1 MKQTKFFNLVVSA
14 LVMASM
20 IFGGFTQASASAP
33 AQGAPA
39 PQTGVEGQDTQPPTP
54 PDQIDRITPAE
65 RQAAAD
71 LNTSRGLL
79 PGVAGLTSSTGQGNQ
94 PRSAAA
100 PADPSVTPHYFG
112 PYANYANSPLPKGPI
127 GSLTIDDGGTG
138 YVVGDP
144 INIYDVYGTG
154 MGATA
159 QVATVGVN
167 GAITGVTITDPG
179 ADYSAPIVVA
189 DSGDGN
195 AAFTPVLDPNA
206 LSGGLRK
213 FVDTLPGLGP
223 TGANNLGNYI
233 SVGVP
238 DTTTYG
244 TAFNAS
250 FAADYYE
257 IALVEFTQQLH
268 SDLPPTTIRGYVQL
282 ETPVI
287 KAKLLLSDPLY
298 VGVPLTYLDG
308 SPIYYP
314 GTTDQVIA
322 TDEPRYLGAT
332 LVATQGTP
340 IRIKFYNFLPTG
352 AGGDLFIPVDETV
365 MGAGEGPLTTGGADC
380 NRDVADCEKYTQ
392 NRATLHLHGGLVP
405 WISDGTPHQWVTP
418 AGENTQYPKG
428 VSVAYV
434 PDMPNPGDGALTFYY
449 NNQQSA
455 RLQFYHDHAYGIT
468 RLNVYAGEAA
478 GYVVTDVVEQDLI
491 NGTNDSGV
499 NPGHWQV
506 LPGIG
511 VPLILQ
517 DKTFV
522 DATTIDAQDPT
533 WKWGTG
539 LVDPSTGRRTPN
551 TGDMWLP
558 SVYMPIQNPWDPA
571 AGANAFG
578 RWQYGPW
585 FWPPT
590 ENILHGPIANEYYDP
605 ACNPALTWCEPPMRP
620 DMPTPSMGM
629 EAYMD
634 TSMVNGAVY
643 PYVEIQPQAYR
654 FRILN
659 AANDRFYNLQMY
671 VAVDANGNACDVNT
685 NPTPAAE
692 STGVACTEVRMVDA
706 LANPNFPTWPAD
718 AREGGVPDPTL
729 SGPEW
734 IQIGTEG
741 GFLPSPV
748 TIPNQPIS
756 WQRNPGFFN
765 AGNVLDHSLLLGNAE
780 RADVIVDFSAYAGK
794 TIILYNDAPTAF
806 PALDPRYDYYTG
818 NPSQMDSGGAPTTQ
832 AGYGPNTRTVMQIR
846 VANTTPTP
854 YNLNNLNYVFSH
866 DDGLNKPS
874 VFEASQPDIIVPQ
887 AAYASA
893 YGNSYTSPT
902 DATQYAKITD
912 RAMTFT
918 PMGSTTPV
926 TVNFEEKAIHD
937 EMGASYDIEF
947 GRMSG
952 NLGLELPGTNN
963 LNQNIILYGYASP
976 PVDFFSYAPGISQLA
991 TLPDGTTLWKIT
1003 HNGVDTHP
1011 IHIHLANAQ
1020 LVNRVGWD
1028 GLIIPPDANELGWK
1042 ETIRINPLESTIWAV
1057 RPELPV
1063 QPFDIVNSERPID
1076 PTYPIGTDLMGPPG
1090 GFIDP
1095 ALNAVNVPNHVVN
1108 YGWEYVWHC
1117 HILSHE
1123 EMDMMH
1129 SLVYAITPDAPSGL
1143 TASGIAGTVDLS
1155 WTDNSVNET
1164 DFTVQRSQD
1173 GTTWT
1178 DIVVPSATGPA
1189 KGGTINYADTTAT
1202 PGELYIYRV
1211 LATNIVGDRM
1221 VYPAAV
1227 GFPTVTRSSAASNTV
1242 ANQLGVM
1249 SILRADANPTNA
1261 ASVDFDVTFSQAV
1274 TVDMVGPDF
1283 TDFALTSSTV
1293 TSPFI
1298 TAITGS
1304 GSAYTVTVNTGT
1316 NSGILDL
1323 DMVNASL
1330 GGPFTT
1336 GEVYTVEKA
1345 APTVVSVVRT
1355 AGFANPTN
1363 LSGVNFT
1370 VTFDKAVTG
1379 VDVADFATSGT
1390 MPAASVLSVAGS
1402 GTTYT
1407 VTALTGV
1414 GNGTLGLNVLNNGSV
1429 VNSTGTPLDAGFTG
1443 TEFYTVDT
1451 VPPTVVSS
1459 TRVDANPT
1467 VLSSVRFTVTF
1478 SEAVTGVDTLDFG
1491 LYPTVTGASITSV
1504 TGTGTT
1510 RTVTVST
1517 GTGAGSLRLN
1527 VQDNNSIKDA
1537 VNNSLGGTGTQSY
1550 SAGQSYTVRTGN
1562 FQKLSPANLATG
1574 VILNPTLSWNT
1585 SNTATSYEYCIDT
1598 TPGTTCDS
1606 VAGWVSV
1613 GTSLSVPLTNL
1624 TSNTTYYW
1632 QVRANLF
1639 SSAVTYANN
1648 AWWSFTTMGNVVPGA
1663 FAKSA
1668 PVTATVGAPTTQVL
1682 SWAAAT
1688 STDQY
1693 EYCIDTTPGT
1703 TCDSVAGWVSTGLN
1717 RTVAPAGLVRG
1728 TKYYWQVRAVN
1739 VYGTTEANAGT
1750 WWTFSTVPGTFQKLN
1765 PTNGK
1770 TNVSL
1775 NTAISWNAS
1784 TGATSYEYCIDT
1796 TAGSTCDSVAGW
1808 VSTGT
1813 TRTVNLVGLNPNTT
1827 YYWQVRSVFD
1837 GGYTYANNAWWSFR
1851 TAP

>member
-671 VAVDANGNACDVNT
+671 VAVDANGVACDVNT

-729 SGPEW
+729 SGPQW

-846 VANTTPTP
+846 VANTAPTP

-963 LNQNIILYGYASP
+963 LNQNIILYGYATP

-1076 PTYPIGTDLMGPPG
+1076 PTYPIGVDLMGPPG

-1095 ALNAVNVPNHVVN
+1095 ALNAVNVPNHVIN

-1129 SLVYAITPDAPSGL
+1129 SLVYAITPAAPSGL
-1143 TASGIAGTVDLS
+1143 TASGVAGTVDLS

-1189 KGGTINYADTTAT
+1189 KGGTINYADTTVT

-1227 GFPTVTRSSAASNTV
+1227 GFPTVTRSSAASNMV
-1242 ANQLGVM
+1242 ANQLGVL
-1249 SILRADANPTNA
+1249 SILRADPNPNNA

-1274 TVDMVGPDF
+1274 TVDTVGF

-1293 TSPFI
+1293 TTPAI

-1304 GSAYTVTVNTGT
+1304 GSAYTVTVNTGIG
-1316 NSGILDL
+1316 SGILDL

-1336 GEVYTVEKA
+1336 GEVYNIDKTG
-1345 APTVVSVVRT
+1345 PSVVSIARA
-1355 AGFANPTN
+1355 AGYSNPSN
-1363 LSGVNFT
+1363 LNGVNFT
-1370 VTFDKAVTG
+1370 VTFNKAVTG
-1379 VDVADFATSGT
+1379 VDAGDFSLPTTGSF
-1390 MPAASVLSVAGS
+1390 SVAPAITAVSGS

-1407 VTALTGV
+1407 VTVANYKTNSGTMGLNLVDNDSIVDAALTPFEGV
-1414 GNGTLGLNVLNNGSV
+1414 GLNPTFVGEVYTIDNV
-1429 VNSTGTPLDAGFTG
+1429 V
-1443 TEFYTVDT
+1443 
-1451 VPPTVVSS
+1451 PTVVSS
-1459 TRVDANPT
+1459 VRTLTSPNAGA
-1467 VLSSVRFTVTF
+1467 SVVFVVTF
-1478 SEAVTGVDTLDFG
+1478 SETVTGVDKGDFS
-1491 LYPTVTGASITSV
+1491 LYPTVAGATIGNI
-1504 TGTGTT
+1504 TGTGAT
-1510 RTVTVST
+1510 RTVTVNT
-1517 GTGAGSLRLN
+1517 GTGSGPLRLN
-1527 VQDNNSIKDA
+1527 VLDNDTIMDA
-1537 VNNSLGGTGTQSY
+1537 TFNPLNGRLTGTSY
-1550 SAGQSYTVRTGN
+1550 TAGQSYTIDKIAPTVSSIVRASTNPTSATTVTFTVNFSEIVTGVDATD
-1562 FQKLSPANLATG
+1562 FALTATG
-1574 VILNPTLSWNT
+1574 GVSGHSI
-1585 SNTATSYEYCIDT
+1585 
-1598 TPGTTCDS
+1598 
-1606 VAGWVSV
+1606 VSV
-1613 GTSLSVPLTNL
+1613 GGS
-1624 TSNTTYYW
+1624 
-1632 QVRANLF
+1632 
-1639 SSAVTYANN
+1639 
-1648 AWWSFTTMGNVVPGA
+1648 GA
-1663 FAKSA
+1663 
-1668 PVTATVGAPTTQVL
+1668 
-1682 SWAAAT
+1682 
-1688 STDQY
+1688 
-1693 EYCIDTTPGT
+1693 
-1703 TCDSVAGWVSTGLN
+1703 
-1717 RTVAPAGLVRG
+1717 
-1728 TKYYWQVRAVN
+1728 
-1739 VYGTTEANAGT
+1739 
-1750 WWTFSTVPGTFQKLN
+1750 
-1765 PTNGK
+1765 
-1770 TNVSL
+1770 
-1775 NTAISWNAS
+1775 
-1784 TGATSYEYCIDT
+1784 
-1796 TAGSTCDSVAGW
+1796 
-1808 VSTGT
+1808 
-1813 TRTVNLVGLNPNTT
+1813 TRTVTVNTGSGSGT
-1827 YYWQVRSVFD
+1827 LRLDLIDNDTIKEVA
-1837 GGYTYANNAWWSFR
+1837 GGASQSLGGAGSGTVLS
-1851 TAP
+1851 